1 MKGMAKLIIEDVLIA
16 IVPYIIHL
24 MESMGVFVIVYSAIK
39 AFLQYARNLFD
50 FSDDSI
56 KIELAKGLALAL
68 EFKLGAEI
76 LKTLTIRTLDEML
89 VLASIV
95 VLRVIL
101 TFVIHWEIE
110 SDTKRYKDFLNLKKI
125 SSQSTKINSLK

>member
-1 MKGMAKLIIEDVLIA
+1 MIIEDVLIA

-24 MESMGVFVIVYSAIK
+24 MESMGVFVIIYSAIK

>member
-1 MKGMAKLIIEDVLIA
+1 MIIEDVLIA

-89 VLASIV
+89 ILASIV

>member
-1 MKGMAKLIIEDVLIA
+1 MAKLIIEDVLIA

-24 MESMGVFVIVYSAIK
+24 MESMGVFVIIYSAIK

-89 VLASIV
+89 ILASIV

>member
-1 MKGMAKLIIEDVLIA
+1 MAKLIIEDVLIA

-89 VLASIV
+89 ILASIV

>member
-1 MKGMAKLIIEDVLIA
+1 MAKLIIEDVLIA

-68 EFKLGAEI
+68 EFKLGAE
-76 LKTLTIRTLDEML
+76 
-89 VLASIV
+89 S
-95 VLRVIL
+95 
-101 TFVIHWEIE
+101 
-110 SDTKRYKDFLNLKKI
+110 
-125 SSQSTKINSLK
+125 

>member
-1 MKGMAKLIIEDVLIA
+1 MAKLIIEDVLIA

-24 MESMGVFVIVYSAIK
+24 MESMGVFVIIYSAIK

>member
-1 MKGMAKLIIEDVLIA
+1 MIIEDVLIA

-110 SDTKRYKDFLNLKKI
+110 SDTKRYKDFLNLKKN

>member
-1 MKGMAKLIIEDVLIA
+1 MIIEDVLIA

-24 MESMGVFVIVYSAIK
+24 MESMGVFVIIYSAIK

-89 VLASIV
+89 ILASIV

>member
-1 MKGMAKLIIEDVLIA
+1 MAKLIIEDVLIA

>member
-95 VLRVIL
+95 LLRVVL

-110 SDTKRYKDFLNLKKI
+110 SDTKRHHDFIRSKEMTKENLK
-125 SSQSTKINSLK
+125 NHN

>member
-1 MKGMAKLIIEDVLIA
+1 MIIEDVLIA

>member
-89 VLASIV
+89 ILASIV